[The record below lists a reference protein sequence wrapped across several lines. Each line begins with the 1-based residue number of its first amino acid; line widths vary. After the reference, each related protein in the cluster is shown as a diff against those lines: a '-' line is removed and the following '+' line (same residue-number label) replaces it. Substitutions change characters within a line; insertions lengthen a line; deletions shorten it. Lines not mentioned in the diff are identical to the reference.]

1 MNPDSSFYPDTKP
14 GPKVDD
20 INTMHRYRDS
30 IVYENPDSRFTFE
43 KTMFGAYIL
52 FPYAEEEV
60 YKNHRFYRSIES
72 VNIGGLPFLPSAT
85 SLVTKLLDDLI
96 TDSPESAFERATLPA
111 GMEERIC
118 TVDWN
123 KRDVLIG
130 LVTDSDHLQL
140 FLKSKLYWTRRFDKV
155 NLPIR
160 YVALYEKGSGIRYYG
175 ELISYSQRKRSQ
187 LPGASKHSSK
197 DYHVFEVLQWHELPE
212 IITMEESG
220 PNPVAYTNYFLLSTA
235 KTYSE
240 LRLRNEADYRF
251 FIELKRRTDP
261 RILDEEGSTAFEF
274 GETKVLIE
282 SDMIHIIRDGS
293 IVKSENVV
301 EFNKH
306 PNATFRM
313 LQSCMS
319 KLS

>member
-1 MNPDSSFYPDTKP
+1 
-14 GPKVDD
+14 
-20 INTMHRYRDS
+20 
-30 IVYENPDSRFTFE
+30 
-43 KTMFGAYIL
+43 
-52 FPYAEEEV
+52 
-60 YKNHRFYRSIES
+60 
-72 VNIGGLPFLPSAT
+72 
-85 SLVTKLLDDLI
+85 
-96 TDSPESAFERATLPA
+96 
-111 GMEERIC
+111 MEERIC

-220 PNPVAYTNYFLLSTA
+220 PNPVAYTNYFLLSIA